1 MPPVQKLPQRKTN
14 LCIGI
19 RAQGKGLMPDGTS
32 RISYKGQ
39 PISHYMGSSTY
50 KAPRRL

>member
-1 MPPVQKLPQRKTN
+1 VQKSPQRKTN

-19 RAQGKGLMPDGTS
+19 RATQGKGLMLDGIS
-32 RISYKGQ
+32 RFSYKGQ